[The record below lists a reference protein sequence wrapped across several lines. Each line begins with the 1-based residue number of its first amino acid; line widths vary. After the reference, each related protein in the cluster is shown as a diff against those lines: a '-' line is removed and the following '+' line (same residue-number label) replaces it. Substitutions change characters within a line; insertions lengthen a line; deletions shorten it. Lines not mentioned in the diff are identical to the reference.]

1 MNDRLHG
8 HIFGTHGT
16 LVGDQGG
23 CKILGTPARLLKKLR
38 SEDASVT
45 VQQNKWHMGRWL
57 VDSWESCAAKA
68 PAQHLKNMRGK
79 DASAAL

>member
-16 LVGDQGG
+16 LVGDKGG
-23 CKILGTPARLLKKLR
+23 CKILDTPARLLKKLR
-38 SEDASVT
+38 SEDASV
-45 VQQNKWHMGRWL
+45 
-57 VDSWESCAAKA
+57 
-68 PAQHLKNMRGK
+68 MRGK